1 MMVGT
6 ANSESSD
13 GGSVAG
19 MGTGMKKSHIGA
31 MRWIWRTSS
40 HKAYLVAVLAVSQ
53 MLISL
58 IGVGMAWLI
67 KELIDCAVSRS
78 IRGFVTVG
86 GALIGIIIVQAAAQA
101 VNRYASE
108 LAKATLENLYKKR
121 LLDVAV
127 TGDYGRVSAIHSGE
141 WMNRLTND
149 TQVVANG
156 IAEILP
162 GLLSMLTKLVGAV
175 VLLAFMLPELTIL
188 LIIGGIAM
196 IGASYLFRK
205 VMKTLHKKIQEADG
219 RFRVLVTECL
229 SGLIVIRAF
238 SRETQVLADAD
249 KAMGEH
255 KSARMKRNH
264 FWNMCNIGFSLAIN
278 GAYVLGALWC
288 GWGILKGVLSYGTF
302 VAVIQLVSQI
312 QAPMANISSY
322 VPRLYAMTAS
332 AERLMEIESVCRMN
346 DSTEACDIQ
355 IRDFDKLE
363 LKDVSFTYG
372 EDGAENRRTVLNR
385 FNLTISRGSCT
396 ALVGPSGAG
405 KSTVLKLLMGL
416 YRPKDGAC
424 MAVCGDHDIAL
435 GTNSRD
441 LFAYVPQG
449 NCLMSG
455 TIRECVTF
463 GDESAMQDEP
473 RIESALRNACA
484 YDFVMNLP
492 DGIDTKLGERGSGL
506 SEGQMQRL
514 AIARALF
521 SGRPVLL
528 LDECTSS
535 LDGATERDVLE
546 HLRRLSDT
554 TVVIV
559 THRPA
564 ALELADQVVTVA
576 AL

>member
-1 MMVGT
+1 MNGT
-6 ANSESSD
+6 T
-13 GGSVAG
+13 AG
-19 MGTGMKKSHIGA
+19 MNATDNANKSHIGA
-31 MRWIWRTSS
+31 IRWIWRTSN
-40 HKAYLVAVLAVSQ
+40 HKAYLVAVLALSQ

-58 IGVGMAWLI
+58 IGVGMAWLL
-67 KELIDCAVSRS
+67 KELIDYAVSRNT
-78 IRGFVTVG
+78 RGFVAMG
-86 GALIGIIIVQAAAQA
+86 GSLVGIIIVQAAAQA
-101 VNRYASE
+101 VNRYTSE

-121 LLDVAV
+121 LLDVVV
-127 TGDYGRVSAIHSGE
+127 TGDYERVSAIHSGE
-141 WMNRLTND
+141 WMNRITND

-175 VLLAFMLPELTIL
+175 VLLAFMLPELTVL

-196 IGASYLFRK
+196 IGVSYLFRK
-205 VMKTLHKKIQEADG
+205 AMKTLHKKIQEADG

-238 SRETQVLADAD
+238 SQETHMLADAG
-249 KAMGEH
+249 KAMDEH
-255 KSARMKRNH
+255 KTARMKRNR
-264 FWNMCNIGFSLAIN
+264 FWNVCNIGFSLAIN

-288 GWGILKGVLSYGTF
+288 GWGILRGALSYGTF

-332 AERLMEIESVCRMN
+332 AERLMEIESTCKTDVPA
-346 DSTEACDIQ
+346 EAHDGRIH
-355 IRDFDKLE
+355 DFDALKLE
-363 LKDVSFTYG
+363 NVSFAYG
-372 EDGAENRRTVLNR
+372 DDGSESRRTVLNR
-385 FNLTISRGSCT
+385 FNLTIQRGSCT

-416 YRPKDGAC
+416 YPPENGTC
-424 MAVCGDHDIAL
+424 MAIRDERRITL
-435 GTNSRD
+435 GMNARD

-463 GDESAMQDEP
+463 GDETSMRDES

-484 YDFVMNLP
+484 YDFVMDLP

-564 ALELADQVVTVA
+564 ALELADQVVSVA